1 MKTAIAFFLLWA
13 TIIIGSIAGMI
24 THIVVCLQDQNWIL
38 LIAGAIAAPI
48 GIIHGIGH
56 WFGLW

>member
-1 MKTAIAFFLLWA
+1 MKTAIAFILLWA

-56 WFGLW
+56 WFGFW